1 MTPHK
6 NKQQT
11 LSLIYIELTFVTPYL
26 GIILFSLVAHNI
38 RSQKSLS
45 LIVKSRNSMGPTNM
59 TNVTFGTP
67 VCAQLI
73 AILLKYFLENSRHLV
88 LEIITSL
95 DGVLCSRKCNTGVN
109 LDLI

>member
-26 GIILFSLVAHNI
+26 GIILLSLVAHNI
-38 RSQKSLS
+38 RSQKS

-109 LDLI
+109 LVLI